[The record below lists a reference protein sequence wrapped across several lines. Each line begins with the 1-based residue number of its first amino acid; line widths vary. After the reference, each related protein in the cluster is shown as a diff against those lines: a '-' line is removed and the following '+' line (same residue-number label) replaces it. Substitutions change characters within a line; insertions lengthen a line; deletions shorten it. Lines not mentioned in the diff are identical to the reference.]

1 MATVPSI
8 TVQFI
13 QQAGSL
19 IARSERGI
27 ATLIIRDDTNQEFDI
42 KKYTSAAELTA
53 DEALYSEDNYL
64 QIADML
70 SFAPYI
76 GYVVRID
83 IEGTLADA
91 LAILEKNVK
100 TGWVGVANGTSED
113 QTALVSWIKAKEQ
126 RQIYY
131 RAVCYKASAPD
142 NKQIV
147 NFYNEKVT
155 FNDDRGEKTGDFYV
169 ASLIGILASLNIKSS
184 STNYLCNN
192 LKYVTELEDSSTAV
206 NDGKF
211 VLINDDVDEVR
222 ILSGCTSLITT
233 NGLTLTEDMMYIETV
248 EAMNLISDDI
258 RRTFKDTYLGKYKNN
273 LNNQMLFIAGVNAY
287 FKTLAAVGTDILDS
301 EYNNVCTV
309 DIENQRNAW
318 LGTGKA
324 EAADWDDDTVRKMT
338 FKRSVFLMANIKIL
352 GSMENL
358 SFIVNMA

>member
-27 ATLIIRDDTNQEFDI
+27 ATLIIRDDTNEFDV
-42 KKYTSAAELTA
+42 KKYTSADELAKDT
-53 DEALYSEDNYL
+53 ALYTSDNYK
-64 QIADML
+64 QINDML
-70 SFAPYI
+70 SFKPFVA
-76 GYVVRID
+76 YVVRID
-83 IEGTLADA
+83 SEGTLADA

-100 TGWVGVANGTSED
+100 TGWVGVANGTSDD
-113 QTALVSWIKAKEQ
+113 QTALISWIKAKEQ

-131 RAVCYKASAPD
+131 RAVCYKATAPD

-222 ILSGCTSLITT
+222 ILSGCTSLTTT
-233 NGLTLTEDMMYIETV
+233 NGTTSTEDMMYIETV

-258 RRTFKDTYLGKYKNN
+258 RKTFKDTYLGKYKNN

-287 FKTLAAVGTDILDS
+287 FKTLAAIGTDILDS

-324 EAADWDDDTVRKMT
+324 EAADWDEATVRKMT
-338 FKRSVFLMANIKIL
+338 FKRSVFLLADIKIL